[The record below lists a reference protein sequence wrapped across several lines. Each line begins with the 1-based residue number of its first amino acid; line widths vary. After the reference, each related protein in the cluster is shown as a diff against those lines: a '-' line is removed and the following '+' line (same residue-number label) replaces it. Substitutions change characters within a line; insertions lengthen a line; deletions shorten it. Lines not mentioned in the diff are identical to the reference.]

1 MNSQAA
7 PIKEASRLQWVDAAR
22 GFAIFGIFMVNI
34 GAFSAPY
41 FLYGGAE
48 DTWTQTIDRYTME
61 IIDIFFQASF
71 YTLFSLLFGFGFQM
85 LKERLVE
92 KNIDVGPFLFR
103 RLFILICF
111 GVIHAFFIWNGDILL
126 SYGIIGLFL
135 PAFINRS
142 NKTMVIWAV
151 LILGG
156 STYVYSRFLYA
167 FRDYLDYYDVAAI
180 YLAIEHYSSSNLLV
194 ILGQNSKDWFYANG
208 IFSYFML
215 ATTLLPL
222 FLFGMFIARKRWLHQ
237 PDKNKSLLV
246 TAWVIS
252 LVIFLVLKMGPYAY
266 GNPTWFSYIQDN
278 IGGTASALFYV
289 LSIVLLTQTK
299 TGMKLMKPLTYV
311 GRMSLS
317 NYITQSIICFILFYG
332 VGFGLYGSIRPS
344 VSVVIVVIV
353 FVGQIFVS
361 RWWFSHFL
369 FGPLE
374 WIWRSLTYWQRQ
386 PLKKVRKEQL
396 SSE

>member
-126 SYGIIGLFL
+126 HYRAVSAGIYQSFEQNNG
-135 PAFINRS
+135 N
-142 NKTMVIWAV
+142 
-151 LILGG
+151 LG
-156 STYVYSRFLYA
+156 SA
-167 FRDYLDYYDVAAI
+167 DFR
-180 YLAIEHYSSSNLLV
+180 
-194 ILGQNSKDWFYANG
+194 W
-208 IFSYFML
+208 
-215 ATTLLPL
+215 
-222 FLFGMFIARKRWLHQ
+222 
-237 PDKNKSLLV
+237 
-246 TAWVIS
+246 
-252 LVIFLVLKMGPYAY
+252 
-266 GNPTWFSYIQDN
+266 
-278 IGGTASALFYV
+278 
-289 LSIVLLTQTK
+289 
-299 TGMKLMKPLTYV
+299 
-311 GRMSLS
+311 
-317 NYITQSIICFILFYG
+317 
-332 VGFGLYGSIRPS
+332 
-344 VSVVIVVIV
+344 
-353 FVGQIFVS
+353 
-361 RWWFSHFL
+361 
-369 FGPLE
+369 
-374 WIWRSLTYWQRQ
+374 
-386 PLKKVRKEQL
+386 
-396 SSE
+396 